1 MNHEKIDTYNVIYCK
16 IHDICLP
23 YGGLETLVQSWC
35 HFQLGFIVT
44 FLCGFVEFETRY
56 SFIWTSF

>member
-23 YGGLETLVQSWC
+23 YGGLETLVNRD
-35 HFQLGFIVT
+35 VT
-44 FLCGFVEFETRY
+44 FNWV
-56 SFIWTSF
+56 S